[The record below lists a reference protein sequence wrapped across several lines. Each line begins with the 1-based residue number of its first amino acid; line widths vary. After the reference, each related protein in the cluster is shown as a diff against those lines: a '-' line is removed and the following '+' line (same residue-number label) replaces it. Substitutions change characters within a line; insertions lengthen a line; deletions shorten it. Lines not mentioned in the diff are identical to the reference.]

1 LEVDVEHRKALASIV
16 SVVATA
22 VVAATLVGCTKVA
35 DPTPIPSPG
44 TSIVCNA
51 TNGGTIENCGTGNGN
66 VTNPAPSP
74 SPSGGA
80 KVSDVKGWGQFFYG
94 WAQSGTSVCPI
105 FNEANKHADGG
116 ADFTLPAGCEG
127 AITCTPFSDKDV
139 DPADGKPDGAKDP
152 SRNVTWSSAGPVS
165 LTPPQDEPVFNRRV
179 KASGSGIATIKC
191 DFVDSA
197 GVFWSKT
204 ATYSVHGS

>member
-1 LEVDVEHRKALASIV
+1 MRRVDNWDRFVAVLALAALASC
-16 SVVATA
+16 SP
-22 VVAATLVGCTKVA
+22 AA
-35 DPTPIPSPG
+35 PTPPPAPPTNTINCTATDG
-44 TSIVCNA
+44 GSIQ
-51 TNGGTIENCGTGNGN
+51 NCGTGNGN

-94 WAQSGTSVCPI
+94 WVQSGTSVCPT

-127 AITCTPFSDKDV
+127 AITCSPFSDKDENG
-139 DPADGKPDGAKDP
+139 DGKPDNAKDP
-152 SRNVTWSSAGPVS
+152 SRQVTWSTAGPVS
-165 LTPPQDEPVFNRRV
+165 LAAKGEELTFNRFV
-179 KASGSGIATIKC
+179 TASGSGIATIKC

-197 GVFWSKT
+197 GTFWTKT
-204 ATYSVHGS
+204 ATYSVHGR